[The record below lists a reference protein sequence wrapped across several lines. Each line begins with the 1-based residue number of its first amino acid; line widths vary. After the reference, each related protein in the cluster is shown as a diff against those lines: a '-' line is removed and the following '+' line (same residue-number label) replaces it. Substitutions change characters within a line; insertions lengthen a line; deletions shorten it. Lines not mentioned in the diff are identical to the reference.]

1 MLIAFPRLQSLY
13 VSSLRVSL
21 FFFIII
27 IIIIIIIGVDIR
39 LHGLLDNM
47 LTLTSQTRTIS
58 VKLYTVLFLGCVIQS
73 FLCVLTQFLHC
84 EALLKPAKV

>member
-21 FFFIII
+21 FFII